1 MKVKELINILKKYSE
16 DMLVVYPNDSD
27 DGLRYFTFDEANVKN
42 LIEEGYWMECCREPT
57 NKDINKKNEI
67 IKGLVIS

>member
-1 MKVKELINILKKYSE
+1 MKVKELINILKKYPE
-16 DMLVVYPNDSD
+16 DMLVVYPNDSET
-27 DGLRYFTFDEANVKN
+27 YFTIDKAVVKN
-42 LIEEGYWMECCREPT
+42 LIEDEGLLICWREPT

>member
-1 MKVKELINILKKYSE
+1 MKVKELIDILKKYPE
-16 DMLVVYPNDSD
+16 DMLVVYPYESM
-27 DGLRYFTFDEANVKN
+27 RYFTFDEANIKN
-42 LIEEGYWMECCREPT
+42 LIDEGGLLQSWKEPT

>member
-1 MKVKELINILKKYSE
+1 MKVKELIEQLKKYPE
-16 DMLVVYPNDSD
+16 DMLVVYPYESDS
-27 DGLRYFTFDEANVKN
+27 GQRYFTFDNTEVKN
-42 LIEEGYWMECCREPT
+42 LIEEGYWMECWKEPT

>member
-1 MKVKELINILKKYSE
+1 MKVKELINILKKYPE
-16 DMLVVYPNDSD
+16 NMLVVYPNDSA
-27 DGLRYFTFDEANVKN
+27 RYFTFDEANVKN
-42 LIEEGYWMECCREPT
+42 LIEDEGLLVCWKEPT

>member
-1 MKVKELINILKKYSE
+1 
-16 DMLVVYPNDSD
+16 MLVVYPYNSD
-27 DGLRYFTFDEANVKN
+27 DGLSYFTFDEANVKN
-42 LIEEGYWMECCREPT
+42 LIEEGYWMECWREPT